1 MKLTSKSTDKQIVKW
16 LSSVNKKIT
25 GYYGV
30 DDTVGEQFAHQVEQ
44 QLTWRKY
51 HKGEFGVYDEWELP
65 LEEKRGKLQIDLK
78 TKAGKQT
85 AIAHVRRILAEAE
98 DKDAESTVQD
108 KIDAMPTISEKRKIV
123 EKQMTEEGKAFS
135 TDTPMGKY
143 DPVFHDQGKRAY
155 NADLKEAVTRE
166 IIERATREWEDDFSD
181 VIDLLYEDEAA
192 NNDIIAKLD
201 GGQWTPEIMEEANV
215 RAHGMK
221 RTRH

>member
-1 MKLTSKSTDKQIVKW
+1 MKLSSKSSDAQIAKW
-16 LSSVNKKIT
+16 LSSINRKIT

-30 DDTVGEQFAHQVEQ
+30 SDEVGEQFAHQVEQ

-51 HKGEFGVYDEWELP
+51 TKGEFGVYDEWELP

-78 TKAGKQT
+78 TKAGKQK
-85 AIAHVRRILAEAE
+85 AIDHIKRILAEAE
-98 DKDAESTVQD
+98 DKDAETTIQD
-108 KIDAMPTISEKRKIV
+108 KIDKMPTIREKRKIV

-135 TDTPMGKY
+135 TETPMGKY

-166 IIERATREWEDDFSD
+166 LIARATREWDDDFSD
-181 VIDLLYEDEAA
+181 VIDLLYEDEEA
-192 NNDIIAKLD
+192 NSDLIERLR
-201 GGQWTPEIMEEANV
+201 GGQWDPELMEESNV

>member
-1 MKLTSKSTDKQIVKW
+1 MKLTSESTDAQIVKW

-30 DDTVGEQFAHQVEQ
+30 DETVGEQFAHQVEQ

-65 LEEKRGKLQIDLK
+65 LVEKRGKLQIDLK
-78 TKAGKQT
+78 TKEGKQN
-85 AIAHVRRILAEAE
+85 AVDHIRKILAEAE
-98 DKDAESTVQD
+98 DKEATSTIQD
-108 KIDAMPTISEKRKIV
+108 KIDQMPTISEKRKIV

-135 TDTPMGKY
+135 TETPMGKY

-155 NADLKEAVTRE
+155 NKDLKEAVTRE

-181 VIDLLYEDEAA
+181 IIDLLYEDQEA

-215 RAHGMK
+215 RAHGLK

>member
-51 HKGEFGVYDEWELP
+51 KKGEFGVYDEWELP
-65 LEEKRGKLQIDLK
+65 LVEKRGKLQIDLK
-78 TKAGKQT
+78 TKAGKME
-85 AIAHVRRILAEAE
+85 AVAHIRRILAEAE
-98 DKDAESTVQD
+98 DKEAASTVQD
-108 KIDAMPTISEKRKIV
+108 KINQMPTISEKRKIV

-135 TDTPMGKY
+135 TETPMGKY
-143 DPVFHDQGKRAY
+143 DPVFHYQGKRAY

-181 VIDLLYEDEAA
+181 VIDLLYEDEEA
-192 NNDIIAKLD
+192 NSDLIERLR
-201 GGQWTPEIMEEANV
+201 GGQWDPGLMEESNV